1 MCVALTQFICYRKK
15 VIENDRRDLQPQ
27 NSPLEWC
34 SQNKDRI
41 KQNSLADLNIFLS
54 TKSLRPLR
62 LPMLSSSNC
71 NISVMVASISPAQ
84 NFPIFNAK
92 YRRKC
97 LLLLL
102 LLIFHGCFSELSRVS
117 AFNCTVQGNH
127 CQNEGQ
133 CQKDGQCL
141 CADGWQGPE
150 CQFCGGKVRLY
161 HPSGTIH
168 DGQGNYSVSVKCS
181 WLIDTRHPHTN
192 SLRTPSIRIHLRE
205 FATECGWDHLY
216 IYDGDS
222 VDSPLLAVFSG
233 LMYRDNFAIR
243 KVPQVIARSGTALL
257 HFFSDDAYNMS
268 GFNLSYKMDGCPT
281 ATEELECSGHGR
293 CSEGDC
299 ICDNLYKGEA
309 CDVAACP
316 NGCSEDK
323 GQGRCKEDDER
334 CLCNEGFGGNDC
346 GQLRALGVWS
356 TIYPTQSPPP
366 PGTASHGSAVWRDTL
381 HIIGGESYGRGELM
395 TTYDFNGNVW
405 ETLHIEGGGSVPEK
419 RYGASTVMYGD
430 KIFMYGGVIEGRG
443 VSNELWAFDVSAKTW
458 ENITVKSDACNS
470 TGLTSYVMCG
480 PLRVAGHTA
489 TLVPGFGD
497 KNNYQYMI
505 AIFGHSP
512 QYGYLN
518 TVQEFNFGTREWKII
533 ETYGYVVKGGF
544 GHSAAFD
551 YLTEKVYVYGGIISE
566 SESSQVLS
574 SKLYAYEPAT
584 RTWTLLSAAPSA
596 RLLHTANFINHGLMM
611 VFGGN
616 THNDTSQSYGA
627 KCYSQDL
634 LVYDV
639 YCDSWHT
646 QEMPEH
652 LQTDLARFGHSA
664 VVFEDS
670 LYIYGGFNGQ
680 LLNDM
685 LRFTPGYCSFYTKQ
699 EKCTNGRPGVK
710 CIWDVQKMRCIPIN
724 QVQRSAIFGRE
735 QYDYVV
741 CPSKSRLTLTSELL
755 NDVLRCQEQS
765 NCQSCVANSYGCTYC
780 GNGVCTKERCRE
792 TTSINTLFYESSN
805 QQKQQ
810 QQQQQQQQFV
820 PAAVPVAN
828 IKRLENCQKTEDFM
842 IITVCEQLHSC
853 HACSANAA
861 CSWDAEH
868 NRCRP
873 YLSNIP
879 HFNRTRED
887 VICPQPCATLT
898 SCHNCTE
905 DECIWCQNEQR
916 CVDRNAYTPSFPY
929 GQCREWTTH
938 SAKCRS
944 SPSNTGNGRS
954 TATQSSAQCGFYNS
968 CAQCLDD
975 PACGWCDDGSN
986 TGLGN
991 CIAGGALSPYD
1002 ASECQVNHW
1011 FFTSCPPC
1019 NCNGHSHCPDN
1030 NICEQPCSNLTTGNH
1045 CEKCS
1050 KGYWGNPI
1058 NGGHCQK
1065 CECNGQGENCQP
1077 DTGKCFCN
1085 TKGIVGD
1092 HCEKCDTQNH
1102 YNGDPI
1108 KSSCYYELTIDY
1120 QFTFNLSKKEDRHF
1134 TKINF
1139 RNSPQKPEIDA
1150 DFTITCSVPAKM
1162 DISVK
1167 RAGFPEKFLYAGI
1180 NCSTFRQRF
1189 PKTEYTFGHSPEDN
1203 SSLTTFYVFVHDFRP
1218 PIWIQIAFSQ
1228 YPKLNLQQFFITFS
1242 TCFLLLLLMAAV
1254 LWKIKQKY
1262 DTFRRRQRLFVE
1274 MEQMASRPF
1283 SQVVVE
1289 IENRDNIDLTHT
1301 MEGITHLTKK
1311 RKKDCPSPIALEPC
1325 SGNRAA
1331 VLSLLVRLPTGGLQH
1346 APAGQSA
1353 GLAVASALVTLG
1365 NPRRPS
1371 IEHSKEP
1378 KSKRKQSQHPDSC
1391 T

>member
-1 MCVALTQFICYRKK
+1 
-15 VIENDRRDLQPQ
+15 
-27 NSPLEWC
+27 
-34 SQNKDRI
+34 
-41 KQNSLADLNIFLS
+41 
-54 TKSLRPLR
+54 
-62 LPMLSSSNC
+62 
-71 NISVMVASISPAQ
+71 
-84 NFPIFNAK
+84 
-92 YRRKC
+92 
-97 LLLLL
+97 
-102 LLIFHGCFSELSRVS
+102 
-117 AFNCTVQGNH
+117 
-127 CQNEGQ
+127 
-133 CQKDGQCL
+133 
-141 CADGWQGPE
+141 
-150 CQFCGGKVRLY
+150 
-161 HPSGTIH
+161 
-168 DGQGNYSVSVKCS
+168 
-181 WLIDTRHPHTN
+181 
-192 SLRTPSIRIHLRE
+192 
-205 FATECGWDHLY
+205 
-216 IYDGDS
+216 
-222 VDSPLLAVFSG
+222 
-233 LMYRDNFAIR
+233 
-243 KVPQVIARSGTALL
+243 
-257 HFFSDDAYNMS
+257 
-268 GFNLSYKMDGCPT
+268 
-281 ATEELECSGHGR
+281 
-293 CSEGDC
+293 
-299 ICDNLYKGEA
+299 
-309 CDVAACP
+309 
-316 NGCSEDK
+316 
-323 GQGRCKEDDER
+323 
-334 CLCNEGFGGNDC
+334 
-346 GQLRALGVWS
+346 
-356 TIYPTQSPPP
+356 
-366 PGTASHGSAVWRDTL
+366 
-381 HIIGGESYGRGELM
+381 
-395 TTYDFNGNVW
+395 
-405 ETLHIEGGGSVPEK
+405 
-419 RYGASTVMYGD
+419 
-430 KIFMYGGVIEGRG
+430 
-443 VSNELWAFDVSAKTW
+443 
-458 ENITVKSDACNS
+458 
-470 TGLTSYVMCG
+470 
-480 PLRVAGHTA
+480 
-489 TLVPGFGD
+489 
-497 KNNYQYMI
+497 
-505 AIFGHSP
+505 
-512 QYGYLN
+512 
-518 TVQEFNFGTREWKII
+518 
-533 ETYGYVVKGGF
+533 
-544 GHSAAFD
+544 
-551 YLTEKVYVYGGIISE
+551 
-566 SESSQVLS
+566 
-574 SKLYAYEPAT
+574 
-584 RTWTLLSAAPSA
+584 
-596 RLLHTANFINHGLMM
+596 
-611 VFGGN
+611 
-616 THNDTSQSYGA
+616 
-627 KCYSQDL
+627 
-634 LVYDV
+634 
-639 YCDSWHT
+639 
-646 QEMPEH
+646 
-652 LQTDLARFGHSA
+652 
-664 VVFEDS
+664 
-670 LYIYGGFNGQ
+670 
-680 LLNDM
+680 M

-710 CIWDVQKMRCIPIN
+710 CIWDVQKMRCIPVN

-741 CPSKSRLTLTSELL
+741 CPSKSRITMTSELL
-755 NDVLRCQEQS
+755 NDVLRCQEQG

-780 GNGVCTKERCRE
+780 GNSVCTKERCRE
-792 TTSINTLFYESSN
+792 NTSITTLFYESSN
-805 QQKQQ
+805 QQKHG

-820 PAAVPVAN
+820 PAAVPMAN

-873 YLSNIP
+873 NLSNIP
-879 HFNRTRED
+879 HLNRTRED

-898 SCHNCTE
+898 SCHNCTD

-944 SPSNTGNGRS
+944 SPSITVNGRS
-954 TATQSSAQCGFYNS
+954 TAAQSSAQCGFYNS

-991 CIAGGALSPYD
+991 CVAGGALSPYD
-1002 ASECQVNHW
+1002 TSECQLNHW

-1139 RNSPQKPEIDA
+1139 RNSPQKAEIDA

-1262 DTFRRRQRLFVE
+1262 DMFRRRQRLFVE

-1283 SQVVVE
+1283 SQV
-1289 IENRDNIDLTHT
+1289 N
-1301 MEGITHLTKK
+1301 KYA
-1311 RKKDCPSPIALEPC
+1311 ALLIYC
-1325 SGNRAA
+1325 
-1331 VLSLLVRLPTGGLQH
+1331 
-1346 APAGQSA
+1346 
-1353 GLAVASALVTLG
+1353 
-1365 NPRRPS
+1365 
-1371 IEHSKEP
+1371 
-1378 KSKRKQSQHPDSC
+1378 
-1391 T
+1391 